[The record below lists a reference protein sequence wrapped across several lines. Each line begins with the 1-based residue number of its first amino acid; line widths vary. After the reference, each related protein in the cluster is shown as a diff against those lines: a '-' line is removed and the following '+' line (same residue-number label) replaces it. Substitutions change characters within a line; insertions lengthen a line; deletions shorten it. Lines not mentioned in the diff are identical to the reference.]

1 MSIKE
6 VQLPIDNLRKKL
18 RAELKSTET
27 SYNLADGGDSNFHY
41 LSGHMDGLRLAIYLL
56 SKEEQRLSEVAL

>member
-1 MSIKE
+1 MAIKE
-6 VQLPIDNLRKKL
+6 VQLPLDNLTKKL

-41 LSGHMDGLRLAIYLL
+41 LAGQMDGLRLAIYLI
-56 SKEEQRLSEVAL
+56 SKEEQRLSKEA